1 MTTFWDPIIE
11 HIDRKFS
18 CWQYSYISKG
28 GRLTLI
34 QVVLNSLPTYYLSL
48 FKAPVAISKLIEK
61 KMRKFLCLEMSLSLS
76 KMLGMKIW
84 MIGIHLL
91 EDCFWTENK
100 KYGTF
105 NRLVGR
111 FPQTQRSVR
120 LLIWTLASF
129 SMRSLKDYIA
139 VVVDHTLPMDI
150 GPIWSTFIPKNV
162 NFSCGLFFTR
172 VLTLRIS
179 ASLDFPPCILAQ
191 TSASCARITAN
202 PSSLYSSTVVTQ
214 NKFELN
220 FIITSTPLALFLEF
234 WTMF

>member
-150 GPIWSTFIPKNV
+150 GPIWSTFIPKKCKFFLWSLFHKGV
-162 NFSCGLFFTR
+162 NTADKCQSR
-172 VLTLRIS
+172 
-179 ASLDFPPCILAQ
+179 FPSMHLSP
-191 TSASCARITAN
+191 N
-202 PSSLYSSTVVTQ
+202 
-214 NKFELN
+214 
-220 FIITSTPLALFLEF
+220 
-234 WTMF
+234 